1 MFIMI
6 FVMKRRSVMARR
18 VFAFLPVFVLL
29 FFFTSNVFAL
39 ELTPAQIAEI
49 NDRDRKSVV

>member
-1 MFIMI
+1 
-6 FVMKRRSVMARR
+6 MARR
-18 VFAFLPVFVLL
+18 VFTFLPVFALL

-49 NDRDRKSVV
+49 KDKIRKESAIQEP